1 MSKKIESSVE
11 RVVLP
16 IVTDLGY
23 EYIGTEVKKVG
34 DEIELIVY
42 ADKDGGLG
50 LQDCEKISHAIE
62 PMIEE
67 ADPIEEGY
75 YLCVSSPGLDRPL
88 KTVADFKRSMG
99 KSVDVKLYRPTDMRK
114 EFSGPLVGYDE
125 DGFTIEVDKTEKTF
139 LHKDTA
145 IVRLHV
151 DI

>member
-1 MSKKIESSVE
+1 MSKKIESAVE
-11 RVVLP
+11 QIVSPVVSS
-16 IVTDLGY
+16 LGY

-42 ADKDGGLG
+42 ADKDGGLE
-50 LQDCEKISHAIE
+50 LQDCEKISRVIE

-88 KTVADFKRSMG
+88 KTKADYQRSIG
-99 KSVDVKLYRPTDMRK
+99 KSVDVKLYRPADKIK
-114 EFSGPLVGYDE
+114 EFSGTLQSFDE
-125 DGFTIEVDKTEKTF
+125 DGFTIEVDKIEKTF
-139 LHKDTA
+139 LYKDTA